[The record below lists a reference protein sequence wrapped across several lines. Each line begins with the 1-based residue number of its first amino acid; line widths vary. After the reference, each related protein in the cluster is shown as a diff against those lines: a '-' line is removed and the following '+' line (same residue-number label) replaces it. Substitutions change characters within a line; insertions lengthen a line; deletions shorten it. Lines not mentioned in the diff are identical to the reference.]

1 MSTKNRKRQ
10 VITISKR
17 SKTSNEKK
25 RRMLSKRH
33 TKTKNT
39 QNPTIIKKTKTK
51 TKSQMPVN
59 EKVVEK
65 KKLVRKERN
74 RINARR
80 FRERRKVYVDTLEKE
95 TKELKE
101 ENTSL
106 TNELTKV
113 QKQNLELLALI
124 EELKKNG
131 NATGPIVQPTPM
143 AEEKEVE
150 QTQEIVQEKVQEQ
163 EQEPEQEQEKEQE
176 KEESEGVLSANDIY
190 EIESPLPSDNFYE
203 DLEVN
208 LQSAIQDFQRSEMF
222 QNDFDFPTEQQYIY
236 DQQNEKQNSQWAN
249 LTENSSYEQN
259 IFSSK
264 FL

>member
-10 VITISKR
+10 IITVSKR
-17 SKTSNEKK
+17 SKTSNDKK
-25 RRMLSKRH
+25 RRMLSKK
-33 TKTKNT
+33 KTT
-39 QNPTIIKKTKTK
+39 VNPTIIKKTKA
-51 TKSQMPVN
+51 KSQMPVN

-65 KKLVRKERN
+65 KKLARKERN

-101 ENTSL
+101 ENNNL
-106 TNELTKV
+106 TNELSKV
-113 QKQNLELLALI
+113 QKQNLELLKLI
-124 EELKKNG
+124 EELKKTG
-131 NATGPIVQPTPM
+131 NTAEPIVQPTPK
-143 AEEKEVE
+143 AQEKEIE
-150 QTQEIVQEKVQEQ
+150 QTQEIAQEKEQEQ
-163 EQEPEQEQEKEQE
+163 EQEH
-176 KEESEGVLSANDIY
+176 EESEGVLSQNDIY

-208 LQSAIQDFQRSEMF
+208 LQSAIQDYQRSEMF
-222 QNDFDFPTEQQYIY
+222 ENDFDFPTEQQYIY
-236 DQQNEKQNSQWAN
+236 DEQNEKQNNQWAN

-259 IFSSK
+259 IFGSK